1 MCMQVYMC
9 VWLYVNVFCIHVC
22 IGKSNKHN
30 YVSRVSENP
39 CVVYEA
45 ISTRTDS
52 LRLCNNRRQWFF
64 AAASRTY
71 CEQVAS
77 TYGYNVFTFNGR
89 GCVFFECS
97 DYELSRLEQRGSQSA
112 AYEIF
117 VRSESRDILVF
128 YMCSSVIAVCIIITA
143 VHLHNPLMQFCT
155 RSICL
160 LI

>member
-1 MCMQVYMC
+1 M
-9 VWLYVNVFCIHVC
+9 
-22 IGKSNKHN
+22 
-30 YVSRVSENP
+30 SRVSENP

-117 VRSESRDILVF
+117 VRCESRDILV
-128 YMCSSVIAVCIIITA
+128 YTCRTCSVIAVSIIIITA
-143 VHLHNPLMQFCT
+143 VHLHDPLMQFCT
-155 RSICL
+155 RSIL
-160 LI
+160 YFNLI